1 MRRSQSRALSMLE
14 ASTNVAFGFLMALVI
29 QAIVY
34 PPFGIRTTIVTDAS
48 IAVIFT
54 LASWVRSYA
63 VRRAFETFRTTSGRR
78 DART

>member
-1 MRRSQSRALSMLE
+1 MRRPQSRGLSMLE

-34 PPFGIRTTIVTDAS
+34 PLFGIRTTFVTDGS

-54 LASWVRSYA
+54 LASWVRSYL
-63 VRRAFETFRTTSGRR
+63 VRRAFETFRTTSEHRH
-78 DART
+78 ART